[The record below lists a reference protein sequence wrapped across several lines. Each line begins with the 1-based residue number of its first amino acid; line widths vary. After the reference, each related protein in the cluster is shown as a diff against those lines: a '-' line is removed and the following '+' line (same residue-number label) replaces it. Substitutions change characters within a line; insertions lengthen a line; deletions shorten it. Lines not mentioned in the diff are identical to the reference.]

1 MPAWSGRGSTRGGP
15 GSAAGAEGRF
25 PAVGDAPATIAVIS
39 DTHVPRR
46 GPALPEAVV
55 ERLRAADLI
64 VHAGDWS
71 DMATLRMVRG
81 MGRPLVAVHGNVEE
95 PDVRHALPRT
105 AEAEIAGLRI
115 GVVHDGG
122 PASGRLERLRARFPG
137 VHMVIFGHSH
147 IPLYDVAPDGF
158 MILNP
163 GSPTD
168 RRRQPRHT
176 MAEIAV
182 SAGGPPQ
189 VTFLAVDE
197 PAGPLPADLVR

>member
-1 MPAWSGRGSTRGGP
+1 
-15 GSAAGAEGRF
+15 
-25 PAVGDAPATIAVIS
+25 VGVQFATIAVIS
-39 DTHVPRR
+39 DTHFPRR
-46 GPALPEAVV
+46 GPSLPEAVV
-55 ERLRAADLI
+55 ERLGAADLI

-71 DMATLRMVRG
+71 DMATVRRVRAIG
-81 MGRPLVAVHGNVEE
+81 PPLLTVQGNVEE
-95 PDVRHALPRT
+95 PAVRHALPRT

-122 PASGRLERLRARFPG
+122 QASGRIERLRARFPG

-163 GSPTD
+163 GSPTE
-168 RRRQPRHT
+168 RRRAPRHT

-189 VTFLAVDE
+189 VTFIAVDE
-197 PAGPLPADLVR
+197 PVGPLPADLVH